1 MQSIRD
7 FTGIETIYQ
16 TSIRTV
22 RIKIRRDYIA
32 SPDTRLDT
40 IRQPDDVYA
49 ILQAIFTTLDDDQE
63 HLIILVLNLA
73 HEVTGYKLI
82 ASGGQGH
89 ALIDCKIVFRNAL
102 LLGASGIIL
111 AHNHPGGN
119 LEPSIYDVDMTRKV
133 VLAGSIVDI
142 EVIDHLI
149 YTMHGYTSLRA
160 SIPSLFE
167 DDEA

>member
-40 IRQPDDVYA
+40 IRQPDDVYT
-49 ILQAIFTTLDDDQE
+49 ILQAVFATLDDDQE
-63 HLIILVLNLA
+63 HLIILVLNRA
-73 HEVTGYKLI
+73 QEVTGYKLI

-102 LLGASGIIL
+102 LMGASGIIL

-119 LEPSIYDVDMTRKV
+119 LEPSVYDIDMTRKV
-133 VLAGSIVDI
+133 VHAGSVVDI